1 MPRRN
6 ATQPKLWPK
15 VLAWT
20 LGSLVVLFIAAT
32 LIGQAWLNSYL
43 KSPAFRQ
50 QLEEKASIKMR
61 AKVEIAPVRFQ
72 GPQFF
77 SDGFNATGTSEAGFS
92 AVKVENIRGDIS
104 LPFILRV
111 IFGERRF
118 RIENVEVQRLSIECY
133 KDRIDLS
140 LPPYLEKERATDINN
155 LTIRDVR
162 VGWPGGGL
170 TGTSVSAEKVEGG
183 WKAEGHGGKLI
194 QLGLPSLELD
204 SARVVYK
211 EPSLFV
217 QEAKLR
223 QDGGEITA
231 SGEIVTDKR
240 ADLLF
245 KFSRINV
252 TPLLPEDWR
261 AKLHGNLAGELNF
274 GMELGSSAAV
284 PVVKGKVRLDNGVIE
299 TLPVLNKIADFLKTE
314 QFRRLELS
322 QASGDVRYD
331 AQGWQVT
338 NLVLEAKQL
347 LAVRGSF
354 TVRGKVID
362 GTFAIGVTPGPLQW
376 LPGAQ
381 EKVFNTMKDGY
392 AWTTLRITGTT
403 DDWHEDLTMRLKIAA
418 GEAVLDT
425 ATEVAGGALDTT
437 KKGIDGAV
445 DTIKKFAPSVPFVP
459 NVLDLLK

>member
-6 ATQPKLWPK
+6 ATQSKRWPK
-15 VLAWT
+15 ILAWT
-20 LGSLVVLFIAAT
+20 LGSLVVLFIAAM

-43 KSPAFRQ
+43 RSPAFRK
-50 QLEEKASIKMR
+50 QLEEKASIKLR
-61 AKVEIAPVRFQ
+61 AKVEVAPVNFK

-77 SDGFNATGTSEAGFS
+77 SDGFSATGTSEAGFS
-92 AVKVENIRGDIS
+92 AIKVENIRGDIS

-118 RIENVEVQRLSIECY
+118 RIENVEVQRLSLDCY
-133 KDRIDLS
+133 KERIEFA
-140 LPPYLEKERATDINN
+140 LPPYFEKERVTDLSN

-170 TGTSVSAEKVEGG
+170 TGTSVNATKVEGG
-183 WKAEGHGGKLI
+183 WKIEGHGGKLI

-204 SARVVYK
+204 SARVVYN
-211 EPSLFV
+211 EPTLFV
-217 QEAKLR
+217 QEARLR
-223 QDGGEITA
+223 QDGGEIVA
-231 SGEIVTDKR
+231 SGEINTDKR

-261 AKLHGNLAGELNF
+261 ARLHGNLAGELNF
-274 GMELGSSAAV
+274 GKELGARETL

-299 TLPVLNKIADFLKTE
+299 TLPVLNTIANFLKTE

-322 QASGDVRYD
+322 QATADVRFD
-331 AQGWQVT
+331 EQGWQVT

-354 TVRGKVID
+354 TLRGKVID

-403 DDWHEDLTMRLKIAA
+403 DKWHEDLTDRLALAA
-418 GEAVLDT
+418 GNAVVDKVTEA
-425 ATEVAGGALDTT
+425 AGGALDTT
-437 KKGIDGAV
+437 KKGIESAV
-445 DTIKKFAPSVPFVP
+445 DTIKGLTP

>member
-6 ATQPKLWPK
+6 APNSKRWPK
-15 VLAWT
+15 ILAWT
-20 LGSLVVLFIAAT
+20 LGSLVVLLIAAT

-43 KSPAFRQ
+43 RSPAFRQ
-50 QLEEKASIKMR
+50 QLEERASIKMR

-77 SDGFNATGTSEAGFS
+77 SDGFSASGTSEASFS

-111 IFGERRF
+111 LFGERRF
-118 RIENVEVQRLSIECY
+118 RIENVEVQRLSLDCY

-140 LPPYLEKERATDINN
+140 LPPYFEKDRTTDLKN
-155 LTIRDVR
+155 LTIREVR

-170 TGTSVSAEKVEGG
+170 TGTSVTAEKVDGG
-183 WKAEGHGGKLI
+183 WKIEGHGGKLT
-194 QLGLPSLELD
+194 QLGLPALELD
-204 SARVVYK
+204 SARLVYN

-217 QEAKLR
+217 QEARLR
-223 QDGGEITA
+223 QDGGEIVA

-245 KFSRINV
+245 KFSRISV

-261 AKLHGNLAGELNF
+261 ARLHGNLAGEFNF
-274 GMELGSSAAV
+274 GKELGSSDAQ

-299 TLPVLNKIADFLKTE
+299 TLPILNKIADFLKTE
-314 QFRRLELS
+314 QFRRMELS
-322 QASGDVRYD
+322 QASADVRYD

-347 LAVRGSF
+347 LAVRGAF

-392 AWTTLRITGTT
+392 ACSGDGVQIRQ
-403 DDWHEDLTMRLKIAA
+403 EFYFDLK
-418 GEAVLDT
+418 
-425 ATEVAGGALDTT
+425 
-437 KKGIDGAV
+437 
-445 DTIKKFAPSVPFVP
+445 
-459 NVLDLLK
+459 